1 MIKKYKEYY
10 ALGISMIII
19 AFVTGIPLF
28 ARGIGGDVW
37 DMTYH
42 LLRIESVKEAL
53 VNGSFPPR
61 VNPIFFNGY
70 GYGSSI
76 FYPDIFLVIP
86 AFMNI
91 CGVSLLLSC
100 KIFIL
105 FIAMLG
111 VCTTFFAIR
120 FVCRDWRYAL
130 SGSYVLMLSTFYLA
144 DINNRAG
151 LSEYMACVFI
161 PVLIAGIY
169 DYFEREGLRTYLIG
183 IAFAGMVL
191 CHTIMTYIGVLVTVA
206 IFVIM
211 LIIPAKRKLVFEKR
225 RFKRLLLTAVLT
237 VLSVSYYIF
246 PMLEQMLND
255 RFRFGEPWA
264 KIGDYPQTIK
274 SFFKPVGVFLYNA
287 DFGVGIPVLI
297 LLAGRVFLG
306 RLKNKWA
313 DFFAALGVLL
323 LLVMTD
329 IVPWK
334 YLENTQLNMI
344 QFTYRFYPYALFFI
358 ICGMAAAYAE
368 KKKGGWIN
376 RCFLAFIVTVTIVC
390 GIWQNIYCYNFGT
403 RVAANMEYLYQNS
416 HYVGKGEWVPEGV
429 TDAVFNGEGNDM
441 VVAGGTNLQWTTRKY
456 NHYAFSV
463 KENNGKTYTAPLL
476 YYKGYRAKLTLPNG
490 KTQELPVSKSEEGLV
505 KLELQQEMNGVIEVW
520 YAGTAIQKLSNVMS
534 CVVILGIV
542 IAFALKYKKLKIEK

>member
-19 AFVTGIPLF
+19 AFVTGLPLF
-28 ARGIGGDVW
+28 VRGIGGDVW

-42 LLRIESVKEAL
+42 LLRIEAVKEAL
-53 VNGSFPPR
+53 VNGSFPSR

-70 GYGSSI
+70 GYGSSM

-86 AFMNI
+86 ALMNI

-105 FIAMLG
+105 LITMLG
-111 VCTTFFAIR
+111 TCTIFFAIR
-120 FVCRDWRYAL
+120 FMCRDWRWAL
-130 SGSYVLMLSTFYLA
+130 TGSYVLMLSVFYLA

-169 DYFEREGLRTYLIG
+169 DYFAREGLRTYLIG
-183 IAFAGMVL
+183 IAFAGMAL
-191 CHTIMTYIGVLVTVA
+191 CHTIMTYIGVLVTITV
-206 IFVIM
+206 FVIM
-211 LIIPAKRKLVFEKR
+211 LFVPGKRKLVFEKR

-255 RFRFGEPWA
+255 RFWFSEPWA

-313 DFFAALGVLL
+313 DFFTALGVLL

-334 YLENTQLNMI
+334 HLENTQLNMI
-344 QFTYRFYPYALFFI
+344 QFTYRFYPYALFFL
-358 ICGMAAAYAE
+358 ICGLSAAYAE
-368 KKKGGWIN
+368 KKKDGWVN
-376 RCFLAFIVTVTIVC
+376 RCFLAFIITVSIVC
-390 GIWQNIYCYNFGT
+390 GVWQNIYCYNFGT
-403 RVAANMEYLYQNS
+403 RVAVNMEYLHQNS

-429 TDAVFNGEGNDM
+429 TDAVFNGEGSGM
-441 VVAGGTNLQWTTRKY
+441 VIAGDTELQWITRGY

-463 KENNGKTYTAPLL
+463 KENNGRTYVAPLL
-476 YYKGYRAKLTLPNG
+476 YYKGYCAKITMPNG
-490 KTQELPVSKSEEGLV
+490 ESQVLPISKSEEGLV
-505 KLELQQEMNGVIEVW
+505 KVELPQEMNGVIEVW
-520 YAGTAIQKLSNVMS
+520 YAGTMIQTISNVIS
-534 CVVILGIV
+534 CIVILGIIIVV
-542 IAFALKYKKLKIEK
+542 ILKYKKLKKKN